1 MESHIVGAVNVSFS
15 EEDMRLLGVD
25 PDTSVKLPPED
36 GGVYRLHFEFSHQMH
51 CLNYLRMWTYRD
63 YCERTHEEF
72 SDSPAMQRMHID
84 HCTEMLRQFLM
95 CHADTNLVST
105 NWVAGRQKPY
115 PNFNTKHTCRDFNAI
130 VDWAWN
136 HQIPIKPS
144 PKPAGVH
151 ELLYPP

>member
-1 MESHIVGAVNVSFS
+1 
-15 EEDMRLLGVD
+15 MRIYLL
-25 PDTSVKLPPED
+25 K
-36 GGVYRLHFEFSHQMH
+36 
-51 CLNYLRMWTYRD
+51 NYLRMRTYRE
-63 YCERTHEEF
+63 YYEGTHEEF
-72 SDSPAMQRMHID
+72 LDSPAMQRMHIVVLENPSFRD
-84 HCTEMLRQFLM
+84 QLLSNYKTRSLHWMLRQFLM

>member
-1 MESHIVGAVNVSFS
+1 
-15 EEDMRLLGVD
+15 
-25 PDTSVKLPPED
+25 
-36 GGVYRLHFEFSHQMH
+36 
-51 CLNYLRMWTYRD
+51 
-63 YCERTHEEF
+63 
-72 SDSPAMQRMHID
+72 
-84 HCTEMLRQFLM
+84 M

-105 NWVAGRQKPY
+105 NWVAGRQKTY

-151 ELLYPP
+151 ELFYPP